1 MSRSQQLF
9 ITVLGLFGM
18 VLIIVTHMIRPF
30 LLGNSQEIVFIFGIL
45 PNFAAAFSL
54 PFLML
59 GVSVRMPRVNTSI
72 AKQSLIF
79 VIMTISSIVGL
90 IIWEV
95 LQNVFWNIS
104 IDINDIRATVIGGIL
119 AILVYSLHHD

>member
-1 MSRSQQLF
+1 MSRGQQLF